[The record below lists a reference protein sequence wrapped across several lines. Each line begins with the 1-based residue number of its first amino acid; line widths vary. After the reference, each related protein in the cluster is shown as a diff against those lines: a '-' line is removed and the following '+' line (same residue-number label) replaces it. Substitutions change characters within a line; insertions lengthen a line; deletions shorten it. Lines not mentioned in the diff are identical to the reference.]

1 MRSDY
6 ALYTVSVIFFILTAT
21 SYIAL
26 QATERAV
33 WIVSTVVL
41 GLLFIGLGY
50 SQRPKTREIEISS
63 IATPPEPLTISK
75 TSSTEEADS
84 LVKTTTAF
92 MPLTKVRGIG
102 GKRAEQLKEI
112 GIYSIEKLVKTSD
125 KDLATKLDV
134 SPKVTSRWIE
144 NAKKLIDES

>member
-6 ALYTVSVIFFILTAT
+6 ALYTVSIIFFILTAI

-33 WIVSTVVL
+33 WIVSTIVL

-63 IATPPEPLTISK
+63 IATPPEPLTTTES
-75 TSSTEEADS
+75 SSTEEMTS
-84 LVKTTTAF
+84 PVETTTF
-92 MPLTKVRGIG
+92 MPLTNIRGIG
-102 GKRAEQLKEI
+102 SKRAEQLKEI
-112 GIYSIEKLVKTSD
+112 GIYNIEKLAKTSG

-144 NAKKLIDES
+144 HAKKLIDEP

>member
-6 ALYTVSVIFFILTAT
+6 ALYTVSIIFFILTAI

-50 SQRPKTREIEISS
+50 YQRPKIREIEISS
-63 IATPPEPLTISK
+63 ITTPPEPLITAGS
-75 TSSTEEADS
+75 SSTEEMTS
-84 LVKTTTAF
+84 TVETTTF
-92 MPLTKVRGIG
+92 MSLTNIRGIG
-102 GKRAEQLKEI
+102 SKRAEQLKEI
-112 GIYSIEKLVKTSD
+112 GIYNIEKLAKTSG
-125 KDLATKLDV
+125 KALATKLDV

-144 NAKKLIDES
+144 HAKKLIDES

>member
-6 ALYTVSVIFFILTAT
+6 ALYTVSIIFFILTAI

-63 IATPPEPLTISK
+63 IATPPEPLTTTES
-75 TSSTEEADS
+75 SSTEEMTS
-84 LVKTTTAF
+84 PVETTTF
-92 MPLTKVRGIG
+92 MPLTNIRGIG
-102 GKRAEQLKEI
+102 SKRAEQLKEI
-112 GIYSIEKLVKTSD
+112 GIYNIEKLAKTSG
-125 KDLATKLDV
+125 KDLATKMFRQ
-134 SPKVTSRWIE
+134 K
-144 NAKKLIDES
+144 